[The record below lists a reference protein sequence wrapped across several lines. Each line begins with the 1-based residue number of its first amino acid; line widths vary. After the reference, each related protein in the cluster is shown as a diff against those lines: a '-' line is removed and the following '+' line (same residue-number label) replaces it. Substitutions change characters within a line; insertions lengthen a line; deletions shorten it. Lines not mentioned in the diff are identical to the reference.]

1 MEIRTKDEFKK
12 LIPPLTPDEFSQL
25 EENCLAEGIRDAIL
39 TWNDY
44 IIDGHNRYKIA
55 QKHKL
60 TFNTQKK
67 EFESEEDVIVWM
79 CNNQLGRR
87 NLPEFVKYELL
98 QMIRE
103 ALTKKGKDNLR
114 LSEGRGA
121 SGERKPLSN
130 IDKPFTEHNTRKVI
144 ADKLEKSE
152 GWVAMA
158 DVVSKKAPE
167 EVKQKLRSNEMSINE
182 AYQKVKKD
190 IRTFEIQE
198 QRRELA
204 EKGKEAKGSNYRIFH
219 DDIRTWKADKQYDWI
234 ITDPPY
240 PKEFLPLWGV
250 LAERSNEW
258 LKDGGLLVAMSGQMY
273 LDQVYNMLS
282 KHLKYYWTACYLT
295 PGQPTPLR
303 HVNVNTTWK
312 PLLIFGKG
320 EYKGRIFGDVYK
332 SEGNDKDHHKWGQ
345 SVSGM
350 DAIIKGFCLK
360 GESIL
365 DPFCGAGTTG
375 ISAVKHDCFFD
386 GVELELDNVNISKAR
401 INDEAKSS

>member
-1 MEIRTKDEFKK
+1 MKIKEEFKK

-25 EENCLAEGIRDAIL
+25 EQNCIAEGIRDAIL
-39 TWNDY
+39 TWNDF
-44 IIDGHNRYKIA
+44 IIDGHNRYEIA

-60 TFNTQKK
+60 TFKTQEKD
-67 EFESEEDVIVWM
+67 FQSEDDVIIWM

-87 NLPEFVKYELL
+87 NLPEFVKYELES
-98 QMIRE
+98 RKKE
-103 ALTKKGKDNLR
+103 ALLRKGKEKQKETLGGYKHNPSV
-114 LSEGRGA
+114 LST
-121 SGERKPLSN
+121 
-130 IDKPFTEHNTRKVI
+130 IDKTEHNTQKAI
-144 ADKLEKSE
+144 ADKL
-152 GWVAMA
+152 GWSTGKVAMA
-158 DVVSKKAPE
+158 EVVAKKAPE
-167 EVKQKLRSNEMSINE
+167 EVKQKLRANEISINE

-204 EKGKEAKGSNYRIFH
+204 EKGKEAKGSNFRIFN

-240 PKEFLPLWGV
+240 PKEFLPLWEV

-273 LDQVYNMLS
+273 LEQIYNMLS

-386 GVELELDNVNISKAR
+386 GVELDIDNVNISKAR
-401 INDEAKSS
+401 INDEAKNS

>member
-1 MEIRTKDEFKK
+1 MKIKEEFRS

-25 EENCLAEGIRDAIL
+25 EANCLAEGIRDAIL

-44 IIDGHNRYKIA
+44 IIDGHNRYEIA
-55 QKHKL
+55 QKHNLPFK
-60 TFNTQKK
+60 TQAK
-67 EFESEEDVIVWM
+67 EFESEDDVIIWM

-87 NLPEFVKYELL
+87 NLPEFVKYELES
-98 QMIRE
+98 RKKE
-103 ALTKKGKDNLR
+103 ALLRKGKEEYEKKSVFKGNQHT
-114 LSEGRGA
+114 A
-121 SGERKPLSN
+121 PLST
-130 IDKPFTEHNTRKVI
+130 IDNEPKHNTQKAI
-144 ADKLEKSE
+144 ADKL
-152 GWVAMA
+152 GWSTGKVAMA
-158 DVVSKKAPE
+158 EVVAKKAPE
-167 EVKQKLRSNEMSINE
+167 EVKQKLRANEMSINE

-190 IRTFEIQE
+190 IRSFEIQE

-204 EKGKEAKGSNYRIFH
+204 EKGKNTQGSNFRIFH
-219 DDIRTWKADKQYDWI
+219 DDIRKWKADKQYDWI

-240 PKEFLPLWGV
+240 PKEFLPLWEV

-273 LDQVYNMLS
+273 LEQIYEMLS
-282 KHLKYYWTACYLT
+282 KHLTYYWTACYLT

-320 EYKGRIFGDVYK
+320 KYKGKIFGDVFK
-332 SEGNDKDHHKWGQ
+332 SDGNDKDHHKWGQ
-345 SVSGM
+345 SISGM
-350 DAIIKGFCLK
+350 DSIITGLCLS

-375 ISAVKHDCFFD
+375 ISAIKHGCLFD
-386 GVELELDNVNISKAR
+386 GVELEKENVNISKAR
-401 INDEAKSS
+401 INDAKKE

>member
-1 MEIRTKDEFKK
+1 MKIKEEFRK
-12 LIPPLTPDEFSQL
+12 LIPPLTQDEFNQL
-25 EENCLAEGIRDAIL
+25 EANCISEGIRDAII

-44 IIDGHNRYKIA
+44 IIDGHNRYEIA
-55 QKHKL
+55 KKHKIEF
-60 TFNTQKK
+60 TIEEK
-67 EFESEEDVIVWM
+67 EFDSEEDVIIWM

-87 NLPEFVKYELL
+87 NLPEFVKYEL
-98 QMIRE
+98 E
-103 ALTKKGKDNLR
+103 ARKKDALLKKGKENLKTNIGDGQR
-114 LSEGRGA
+114 LS
-121 SGERKPLSN
+121 
-130 IDKPFTEHNTRKVI
+130 IVDKGKDHNTREII
-144 ADKLEKSE
+144 ADKL
-152 GWVAMA
+152 GWSTGKVAMA
-158 DVVSKKAPE
+158 EVVAKNAPE
-167 EVKQKLRSNEMSINE
+167 SVKEKLRSNEISINE

-190 IRTFEIQE
+190 IRTAEIQE
-198 QRRELA
+198 QRKELA
-204 EKGKEAKGSNYRIFH
+204 DKGKSAKGDNFRIFH

-240 PKEFLPLWGV
+240 PKEFLPLWEV
-250 LAERSNEW
+250 LAERSNEL

-273 LDQVYNMLS
+273 LDEIYRMLS

-320 EYKGRIFGDVYK
+320 EYKGRIFGDVFR
-332 SEGNDKDHHKWGQ
+332 SDGNDKDHHKWGQ

-350 DAIIKGFCLK
+350 DAIIKGFCLP

-375 ISAVKHDCFFD
+375 ISVVKHGCFFD

-401 INDEAKSS
+401 INDKK